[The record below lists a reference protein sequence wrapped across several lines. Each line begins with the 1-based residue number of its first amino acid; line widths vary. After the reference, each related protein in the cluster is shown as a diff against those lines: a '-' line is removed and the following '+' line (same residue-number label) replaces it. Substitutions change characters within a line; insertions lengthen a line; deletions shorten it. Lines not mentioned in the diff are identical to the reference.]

1 MCIRTIAAII
11 VSLAAI
17 TTTASA
23 PFLIKRVVGGTPVED
38 YELPVFAELINVDGE
53 AFGCGGLLI
62 GPQTI
67 VTAGHCVDGRGIGS
81 VYLGGVT
88 SRKGKHLEVVKTVL
102 HPEYSDFLLNDIRLV
117 FISEKVEGPYASFG
131 GEPYPEDASK
141 ATVAGYG
148 MTSYN
153 GPYSPILLKVQVTIG
168 SEVECAEH
176 MNQDGHFFDHKTQ
189 ICATDNGHSACRG
202 DSGGPLYIGSGKDV
216 HIVGVVSGSGNEDR
230 CGEKGTFQYYTFIE
244 AFVPWIKSEIEK
256 FEKSGTTLTTEAL
269 ANL

>member
-17 TTTASA
+17 TTTASV
-23 PFLIKRVVGGTPVED
+23 PFIIKRVVGGTPVKD

-67 VTAGHCVDGRGIGS
+67 VTDGRGIGS

-131 GEPYPEDASK
+131 GKPYPEDASK

-148 MTSYN
+148 S
-153 GPYSPILLKVQVTIG
+153 KVQVTIG